1 MQGVEIVAQ
10 LTDHAGDQVHHV
22 RVTVNFGEIGDVA
35 AAGGANACQIITGEI
50 HQHQMFRKLFM
61 IGTHFQFDAA
71 VEVSVQRT
79 IGTTTAW
86 TCSGNR
92 VDLNLAAGG
101 VILERAF
108 RRRAKQ
114 GEIIILHKKHVRAG
128 ITLFQHVIGRQR

>member
-1 MQGVEIVAQ
+1 MQGVKIVTQFA
-10 LTDHAGDQVHHV
+10 DYARDEVHHIGI
-22 RVTVNFGEIGDVA
+22 TVNFGEIGDVA

-71 VEVSVQRT
+71 VEVSVQRA
-79 IGTTTAW
+79 IGATTARA
-86 TCSGNR
+86 CSGNR

-101 VILERAF
+101 VILERTF